1 MTTKKSQLPVVRVT
15 WIDAEEVGDIGWN
28 CLKHQKRKAK
38 EPCPTIIS
46 VGHVLFQSDKHI
58 SLVSTIGPDISGA
71 VEKIPSQFIVSIEE
85 LVPNAEV

>member
-1 MTTKKSQLPVVRVT
+1 MTTKKELPVVRVT
-15 WIDAEEVGDIGWN
+15 WIDAEEVGDTGWN
-28 CLKHQKRKAK
+28 CLRDQKRKAK

-71 VEKIPSQFIVSIEE
+71 VEKIPSQFVVSIEE
-85 LVPNAEV
+85 LIPNAKL